1 MKINKKLQKA
11 MRIFSFISVW
21 LFTSCALLSG
31 RVSETGI
38 NDNAVI
44 APPREAAENI
54 DNTAHIAAD
63 AENLAPIGDDIP
75 VSRALAAKMTSL
87 IYNDINDIA
96 SFDRE
101 ITFSDT
107 DSAKWYDKFINAA
120 YIQSVMLGYGDKFKP
135 EDALSLEHAQLILDN
150 INPEN
155 TVKVK
160 MNAGNKDLPISY
172 ALFTQMY
179 KKFLENTAGE
189 KSVSEMFSI
198 TEKNIVVLATKE
210 SNSKLSGFNLISD
223 TGPLT
228 FYGLVMDS
236 YLNKQIRVLV
246 KENEIIAVTGI
257 VSETPEMK
265 NCYIVNVKANGI
277 TIFTGGAERF
287 YEYPNANPAYAG
299 KICDITVDGAK
310 VLDITVY
317 ETALRDK
324 ILRFN
329 QNEFEFAENG
339 IRAASEDFKV
349 YSVADGSVKWKAAR
363 DLMTGTD
370 IAVFYTQDSQVR
382 AAVIDRNP
390 LPQIIRVA
398 LNNSAFTSLYHEEIK
413 LSADTGYTVKIG
425 ENERKFEKG
434 EEFSVSGIEDANIKN
449 TDRIYITPDI
459 ESGRVE
465 IIGLK
470 RNWPDGENPKYR
482 GVIEI
487 GKADGYLTLTN
498 EVGLEEYLY
507 SVVPSEMPSSHG
519 VEAAKVQAVTAR
531 SYAYNQFYS
540 NRYHN
545 YGANVDDSVNSQV
558 YNNIPEN
565 EISVQAVNET
575 AGLCLTYSGQVVSA
589 NFFSTSAGVTANS
602 GDVWANAA
610 NRRFP
615 AHTQEYLKSVK
626 LYEGEDFG
634 DLSVEENAAKFFK
647 AQNVEGFDKN
657 FPWFRWETVMTAE
670 EITQSV
676 NSRIGERYNAN
687 PYLIK
692 TLQEN
697 GIYLSR
703 PVVSVGSVKN
713 IEVLKRGAGGNI
725 MEMKIT
731 GTEATVKVLTEYN
744 IRMLIAPKVLTR
756 HNGSAVEN
764 FGMMPSAF
772 FTSDVFYNENGN
784 LQEAV
789 FYGGGYGHGVGMS
802 QNGVKGM
809 IDMGY
814 SLGEILARYYSGC
827 KVEKVA

>member
-1 MKINKKLQKA
+1 VDGPA
-11 MRIFSFISVW
+11 
-21 LFTSCALLSG
+21 
-31 RVSETGI
+31 
-38 NDNAVI
+38 
-44 APPREAAENI
+44 APLAREAAE
-54 DNTAHIAAD
+54 TAETGEAALTTTQK
-63 AENLAPIGDDIP
+63 EQNFAPIGDYTP
-75 VSRALAAKMTSL
+75 VSRALAAKMTAL
-87 IYNDINDIA
+87 IYNDINDII
-96 SFDRE
+96 SYDRE
-101 ITFSDT
+101 ITFADT
-107 DSAKWYDKFINAA
+107 DSSKWYDKFINAA
-120 YIQSVMLGYGDKFKP
+120 YIQSAMLGYGDKFLP

-155 TVKVK
+155 SVKVK

-172 ALFTQMY
+172 ALFTEMY
-179 KKFLENTAGE
+179 KKFLENSAGD
-189 KSVSEMFSI
+189 KSVSEAFGI
-198 TEKNIVVLATKE
+198 TEKNIVVLATKG

-236 YLNKQIRVLV
+236 YLNRQIRVLV

-265 NCYIVNVKANGI
+265 NCYIVNVNPSGI
-277 TIFTGGAERF
+277 TVFTGGAERF
-287 YEYPNANPAYAG
+287 YEYPNANPAHAG
-299 KICDITVDGAK
+299 KICDITVSGTK
-310 VLDITVY
+310 IIDITVY

-329 QNEFEFAENG
+329 ENEFEFAENG
-339 IRAASEDFKV
+339 IREVSGDFKV
-349 YSVADGSVKWKAAR
+349 YSVADGKVKWKAPR

-370 IAVFYTQDSQVR
+370 IAVFYTRDSQVR
-382 AAVIDRNP
+382 AAVIDRSP
-390 LPQIIRVA
+390 MPELIRVA
-398 LNNSAFTSLYHEEIK
+398 LNNSAFTSLYHEEVT
-413 LSADTGYTVKIG
+413 LSADTSYTVKVGG
-425 ENERKFEKG
+425 EEKKYEKG
-434 EEFSVSGIEDANIKN
+434 EEFSVKGINDGKIKD

-459 ESGRVE
+459 KSGRVE
-465 IIGLK
+465 ILGLK

-507 SVVPSEMPSSHG
+507 SVVPSEMPPSHG

-545 YGANVDDSVNSQV
+545 FGANVDDSVNSQV

-575 AGLCLTYSGQVVSA
+575 AGMCLTYSGQVVSA

-602 GDVWANAA
+602 GDVWANTA
-610 NRRFP
+610 NRKFP

-626 LYEGEDFG
+626 QYEGEDFG

-647 AQNVEGFDKN
+647 AQNVDGFDKN
-657 FPWFRWETVMTAE
+657 YAWFRWEAAMTAE
-670 EITQSV
+670 EISQSV
-676 NSRIGERYNAN
+676 NSQIAGRYSAN

-703 PVVSVGSVKN
+703 PVSGVGSVKN

-725 MEMKIT
+725 MEMKIS
-731 GTEATVKVLTEYN
+731 GTEATVKILTEYN
-744 IRMLIAPKVLTR
+744 IRMLLAPKTIKR
-756 HNGSAVEN
+756 HNGSAVED
-764 FGMMPSAF
+764 FGLLPSAF
-772 FTSDVFYNENGN
+772 LTADTTCNENGD
-784 LQEAV
+784 LISV
-789 FYGGGYGHGVGMS
+789 TFYGGGYGHGVGMS

-814 SLGEILARYYSGC
+814 SLNEILAHYYSGC
-827 KVEKVA
+827 KVEKMV